1 MRPSYRLYDAAVSSL
16 PKVPGG
22 VRGIG
27 KVSYLEAVQGPDMT
41 LKIAELPFITKVLVP
56 KQRDYIVSR
65 HRLLDPM
72 FARVTGKAQ
81 VVYAPAGYGKTAL
94 LVEFAA
100 GAGLPVCWHSFTQED
115 HDPASFI
122 RYCLHSIRT
131 ESSGFGAD
139 YPSLARS
146 TVDTDWKTQI
156 GLFISAL
163 HTDILGRMVFV
174 FDDLH
179 WIHGKQELE
188 EAVSLLVERS
198 PTNIHFVLGSR
209 MWPSLAC
216 LPRLAA
222 DNELGWFD
230 STDLRFS
237 AEETVDLLTNLRKEP
252 TTAEEGGLVSERTG
266 GWAAAIV
273 LSAKGATAPIQTGAA
288 KRENES
294 VLFNYLSEEVF
305 GRLPTNLQS
314 FLMKTSIFK
323 EFTLPLCERILDIDS
338 AAGFINDIKERGL
351 LLEERAGEIAT
362 YAYHDLFREYL
373 EQRFR
378 FEYKTQFE
386 SLNQRAAA
394 VYLELGDDDATIQH
408 SLCGG
413 EPEKAIEIVKRIAQ
427 LYFDQGRWQKL
438 ASWLTGLPHVA
449 VQNDPALTLL
459 NGQVLLRVGDPTGSL
474 DELERLANGPHGK
487 DPEILGKA
495 LVAKSPAYR
504 RLGHLDLAVRTA
516 QDGLSVLQGTACS
529 KEHVA
534 QAYKQLGNAARG
546 EYALAEEN
554 LRTGLAMISKE
565 NLHLFS
571 LICNDLGVTCLELG
585 QLDQAAM
592 YLDQARV
599 GLSKLES
606 HGQLAEVLTNLT
618 LVYYQRGEFDLAL
631 DEISDALRTAQAGG
645 YSRIVATAL
654 MNQSIVQRA
663 LGAYRDSLSSAS
675 QALEISRQNLDQR
688 LIAESTNALG
698 NAYRKLGE
706 ISKAEVLLNQAVLEA
721 EDSGQKYIAACY
733 HISLGKV
740 YYQQG
745 ADDSSLHHLMVAE
758 QHLAEL
764 KSSRREAEAKL
775 HEAAVYYR
783 TGRLN
788 EVTDSL
794 SKVAELVTQIGYDGF
809 LLADG
814 EEVLDVLR
822 FGSAKRI
829 GDETFTR
836 LVSRLANNGA
846 VVEKTG
852 SADGQSN
859 EYIHFPTLRVF
870 GFGNPRVMIDAHEV
884 VDGEWRSRKAKEL
897 FFFLLSSKG
906 HVNNEEI
913 MEALW
918 PETSLDLSG
927 STLKTN
933 IYRLRQALFY
943 GCMSGG
949 SSGYSLNPEVTVEF
963 DAEEFRENIRL
974 GNIPG
979 NPEAQE
985 EYLLKALEL
994 YQGPFLQGFYAEWCQ
1009 SLRTDLELKYHTAL
1023 LILASHRA
1031 AKGNFLQSAELL
1043 EKVIA
1048 ADPFNEE
1055 AQYQLIESYLMAKEP
1070 FMALERL
1077 RAYAKV
1083 SRDELGM
1090 DLSRTFIDVQNRIIS
1105 LLQSSLTPTS

>member
-1 MRPSYRLYDAAVSSL
+1 MS
-16 PKVPGG
+16 
-22 VRGIG
+22 
-27 KVSYLEAVQGPDMT
+27 
-41 LKIAELPFITKVLVP
+41 LKITELPFITKVLVP
-56 KQRDYIVSR
+56 KRRDYIVSR

-72 FARVTGKAQ
+72 FARVTSKAQ

-94 LVEFAA
+94 LVEFAS

-115 HDPASFI
+115 HDPVSFL
-122 RYCLHSIRT
+122 RYCLRSIRINAPD
-131 ESSGFGAD
+131 FGAD
-139 YPSLARS
+139 YPSLTRS
-146 TVDTDWKTQI
+146 TVDSDWKTQI
-156 GLFISAL
+156 GLFVSAL
-163 HTDILGRMVFV
+163 HSDILGRIVFV

-188 EAVSLLVERS
+188 EAVSLLVERA
-198 PTNIHFVLGSR
+198 PTNVHFVLGSR

-230 STDLRFS
+230 SNDLRFS
-237 AEETVDLLTNLRKEP
+237 AEETVDLLTNLRKQP
-252 TTAEEGGLVSERTG
+252 ATAEEGELVNERTG

-273 LSAKGATAPIQTGAA
+273 LSARDVATPFQTDEA

-305 GRLPTNLQS
+305 DRLPDTLQS
-314 FLMKTSIFK
+314 FLLKTSIFK
-323 EFTLPLCERILDIDS
+323 EFTLPLCERILDINS
-338 AAGFINDIKERGL
+338 AVDFISDIKERGL
-351 LLEERAGEIAT
+351 LLEERAGETPT

-378 FEYKTQFE
+378 SKCKTQFE
-386 SLNQRAAA
+386 RLNQRAAA
-394 VYLELGDDDATIQH
+394 IYLELGDDDAAIQH
-408 SLCGG
+408 SLRGG

-438 ASWLTGLPHVA
+438 ASWLVGLPQEA
-449 VQNDPALTLL
+449 VQNDPDLTLL
-459 NGQVLLRVGDPTGSL
+459 NGKVLLRVGDPTGSL
-474 DELERLANGPHGK
+474 EELERLANGPHGK

-504 RLGHLDLAVRTA
+504 RLGHLDLAVQTA
-516 QDGLSVLQGTACS
+516 EDGLKVLQGIVCP

-534 QAYKQLGNAARG
+534 EAYKQLGNAFGVRG
-546 EYALAEEN
+546 EYDLAEQNLRAALA
-554 LRTGLAMISKE
+554 LISKE

-606 HGQLAEVLTNLT
+606 HGQLAEVLTNLA

-631 DEISDALRTAQAGG
+631 DEVSDALRTAQAGG

-706 ISKAEVLLNQAVLEA
+706 TSKAEVLLNHAVLEA
-721 EDSGQKYIAACY
+721 EDSEQKYIAACY

-740 YYQQG
+740 FYQQG
-745 ADDSSLHHLMVAE
+745 ANDPALHHLMVAE
-758 QHLAEL
+758 RQLADL
-764 KSSRREAEAKL
+764 KSSRRQAEAKL
-775 HEAAVYYR
+775 HIAAIFYR
-783 TGRLN
+783 TGHLN
-788 EVTDSL
+788 EVTEAL
-794 SKVAELVTQIGYDGF
+794 SKVADLVAQIGYDGF

-829 GDETFTR
+829 GDDTFTR
-836 LVSRLANNGA
+836 LVARLNNNGA
-846 VVEKTG
+846 VVEKTNLSVG
-852 SADGQSN
+852 ESN

-870 GFGNPRVMIDAHEV
+870 GFGNPRVLIDAHEV
-884 VDGEWRSRKAKEL
+884 SDGEWRSRKAKEL
-897 FFFLLSSKG
+897 FFFMLASKG

-913 MEALW
+913 TEALW
-918 PETSLDLSG
+918 PKTSLDLSG

-933 IYRLRQALFY
+933 IYRLRRALFY

-949 SSGYSLNPEVTVEF
+949 ASGYSLNPEVLVEF
-963 DAEEFRENIRL
+963 DAEDFRENIRL
-974 GNIPG
+974 GTRPG
-979 NPEAQE
+979 NAEAQE
-985 EYLLKALEL
+985 EYLLKALDL
-994 YQGPFLQGFYAEWCQ
+994 YQGPFLNGFYSEWCQ
-1009 SLRTDLELKYHTAL
+1009 ILRTDLELKYHTAL
-1023 LILASHRA
+1023 LTLASHRA

-1043 EKVIA
+1043 EKVIT

-1070 FMALERL
+1070 FVALERL
-1077 RAYAKV
+1077 RAYAKL
-1083 SRDELGM
+1083 SRDELGA
-1090 DLSRTFIDVQNRIIS
+1090 DLSRTFIDVQNRIIT
-1105 LLQSSLTPTS
+1105 LLQSSLIPSN